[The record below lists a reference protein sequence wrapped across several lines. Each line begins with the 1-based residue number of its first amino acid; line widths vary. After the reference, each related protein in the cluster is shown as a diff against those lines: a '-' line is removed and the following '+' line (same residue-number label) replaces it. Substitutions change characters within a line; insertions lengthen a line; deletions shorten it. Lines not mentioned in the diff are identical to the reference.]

1 MDIKQDVPVA
11 APQAMEAMPDST
23 ELPFEL
29 KDWREERRFKA
40 WKLREAGWKQSDIA
54 RELGVSQA
62 AVSRWMKS
70 AGDGGVKS
78 LRSQANK
85 RSSLDVIHI
94 PRLAECINFGAE
106 TFGFDD
112 DKWTRERF
120 IWLLK
125 NKFDVEIW
133 EE

>member
-1 MDIKQDVPVA
+1 MDTNQDVA
-11 APQAMEAMPDST
+11 MATNEAPKNLEDFAG
-23 ELPFEL
+23 LPFEL

-94 PRLAECINFGAE
+94 PRLAECINFGPVA
-106 TFGFDD
+106 FGFTDD
-112 DKWTRERF
+112 QWTRDRF